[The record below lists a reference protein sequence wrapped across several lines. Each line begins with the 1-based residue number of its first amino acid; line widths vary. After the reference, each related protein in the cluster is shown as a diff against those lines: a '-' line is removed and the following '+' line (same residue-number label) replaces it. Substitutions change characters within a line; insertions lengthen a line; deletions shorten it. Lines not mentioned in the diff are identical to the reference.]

1 MSEQIAV
8 QEPPEKKMIPKMA
21 DGATKFSLRGLPLL
35 VQGASFDPVA
45 TADNLWLSIK
55 VYASGGENAL
65 HYHSVEDH
73 AFVVLQGRATFTF
86 GDGSG
91 CEALAFEGVMLP
103 KGTPY
108 RFEAGEEENLVL
120 LRIGGAQR
128 ANMADRALQ
137 PHGSPAELKGT
148 TFDADGSTKDARDP
162 KTGTPAL
169 AIIRAAGKFFPLDR

>member
-1 MSEQIAV
+1 MSEQIV
-8 QEPPEKKMIPKMA
+8 VEKSPNKTIPKMA
-21 DGATKFSLRGLPLL
+21 DSATKFSMRGLPLL

-45 TADNLWLSIK
+45 TADNLWLSVK

-86 GDGSG
+86 GDGSS
-91 CEALAFEGVMLP
+91 CEAIQFEGVMLP

-128 ANMADRALQ
+128 KNLANRALQ
-137 PHGSPAELKGT
+137 PHGSPVELKGT
-148 TFDADGSTKDARDP
+148 TFDSDGSTKDARDP

-169 AIIRAAGKFFPLDR
+169 AIIRAAGKFFPQDR